1 VRKQSSSSH
10 KQLAKVH
17 NSNYDK
23 MPKSRKR
30 NGKKSGL
37 RAVRSSGSIV
47 AGGGPS
53 ADLTQVTELFMP
65 LFPAKVR
72 KTLRYSTNVT
82 LASTAGAVTTWV
94 FAANGL
100 FDPDVT
106 GTGHQPMGFDQMM
119 VQYNHFCVAAAK
131 IKVVFKS
138 VAATA
143 KMTVCIRQD
152 AAPTPITVIDRI
164 VEMGGCVLD
173 YLDFSAT
180 SGAQKTMWLSVDMAK
195 SQGISPAALTADNTL
210 RGDVANN
217 PVELTY
223 FHVSVWDAA
232 ASSGT
237 VNCDVILE
245 QDSYFLEP
253 RDQTVSLEA
262 FRQARLYMASTMG
275 FGFEEE
281 KQFVSVASARTV
293 PLVRPR

>member
-1 VRKQSSSSH
+1 VRKQSSSNH
-10 KQLAKVH
+10 NHLAKATKTLTIT
-17 NSNYDK
+17 K

-30 NGKKSGL
+30 NGKKTGL

-53 ADLTQVTELFMP
+53 ADLTQITELFMP

-72 KTLRYSTNVT
+72 KTLRYSTNLT
-82 LASTAGAVTTWV
+82 LASTAGAVTTYV

-100 FDPDVT
+100 FDPDIT

-119 VQYNHFCVAAAK
+119 VQYNHYCVAAAK

-138 VAATA
+138 IVAS

-173 YLDFSAT
+173 YLDLSTANG
-180 SGAQKTMWLSVDMAK
+180 SQKTMWLSVDMAR
-195 SQGISPAALTADNTL
+195 SQGISQAALTADPTL
-210 RGDVANN
+210 RGDVATN
-217 PVELTY
+217 PTELTY

-245 QDSYFLEP
+245 QDSYFMEP
-253 RDQTVSLEA
+253 RDQTLSLEA
-262 FRQARLYMASTMG
+262 YRQARLYMADTMG
-275 FGFEEE
+275 FGFQEE
-281 KQFVSVASARTV
+281 KQFVNV
-293 PLVRPR
+293 PLVRGPAIRPR